1 MANLISKGFILNFI
15 TNLHAGSGDAN
26 YGIIDKLVQRDPST
40 SRPIIHSSS
49 LKGALREFFEQ
60 PQKYP
65 FDKENKKTND
75 FITEVFGTHH
85 DDKKDM
91 ATGKCRFLAAYLL
104 SIPVRSN
111 AIPFFMATSIDVL
124 KELKEEA
131 ANTGYKLKPE
141 LIHEIDAVIE
151 LFSNS
156 DAEDNAYIFTEK
168 FGLDVILEDWK
179 ASPSKINITELE
191 KLTGNNLA
199 IFNSK
204 SFAELCNQLPVIA
217 RNQLENGSSKNLW
230 YEEVV
235 PRFTR
240 FFQFTL
246 IPDED
251 NQSINTFLDELTD
264 DKNTFQ
270 IGANATIG
278 YGYCKITKL

>member
-60 PQKYP
+60 PHKYP
-65 FDKENKKTND
+65 TND
-75 FITEVFGTHH
+75 KGMTNNFISEIFGTHQ
-85 DDKKDM
+85 KDQNM
-91 ATGKCRFLAAYLL
+91 VTGKCRFLAAYLL

-151 LFSNS
+151 LFSKS
-156 DAEDNAYIFTEK
+156 DEEKDAYIFTEK
-168 FGLDVILEDWK
+168 YPFPVILEDWK
-179 ASPSKINITELE
+179 ATSSKINITELE

-217 RNQLENGSSKNLW
+217 RNQLENGTSKNLW